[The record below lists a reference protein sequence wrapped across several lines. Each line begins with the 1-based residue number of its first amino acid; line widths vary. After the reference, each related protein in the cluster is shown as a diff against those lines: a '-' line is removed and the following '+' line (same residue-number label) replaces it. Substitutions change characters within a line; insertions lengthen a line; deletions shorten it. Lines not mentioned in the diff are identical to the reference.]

1 MHLGTGVV
9 KSLVGSRTSASALLA
24 LCGGLQARL
33 TDGPSAPHAQNNRI
47 ALPRS
52 GNPNALSAV
61 TTENFAQCLSVDF
74 EHLIFERI
82 QIFPLSIW
90 KSEHQ
95 QTALRTLEFKTSAN
109 SSTRQL
115 RSTAIPALGELHS
128 QSVKYS
134 SSIRSNIFYRTVLV
148 TDTVVFNSPL
158 PS

>member
-33 TDGPSAPHAQNNRI
+33 TDGPSAPHAQNDRI

-52 GNPNALSAV
+52 GKPNALSAV

-109 SSTRQL
+109 SSARQL
-115 RSTAIPALGELHS
+115 RSSLLWESCIQ

>member
-1 MHLGTGVV
+1 M
-9 KSLVGSRTSASALLA
+9 
-24 LCGGLQARL
+24 
-33 TDGPSAPHAQNNRI
+33 
-47 ALPRS
+47 
-52 GNPNALSAV
+52 
-61 TTENFAQCLSVDF
+61 DF

-109 SSTRQL
+109 SSARQL
-115 RSTAIPALGELHS
+115 RSTAIPALGELRS

-148 TDTVVFNSPL
+148 TDTVVFTAHFLRDRHCRNAGETTEGQSGLETYSVTQPVRFKPRHGLGQTHFSLHTPECL
-158 PS
+158 PGMNFM